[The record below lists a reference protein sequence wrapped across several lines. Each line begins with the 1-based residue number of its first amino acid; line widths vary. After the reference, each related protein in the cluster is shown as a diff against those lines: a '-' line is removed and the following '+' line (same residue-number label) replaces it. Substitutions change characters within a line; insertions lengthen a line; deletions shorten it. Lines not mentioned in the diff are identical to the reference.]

1 MRERRHPERMRSL
14 LALAATLALL
24 ATPVLAQDLK
34 VTVAGRDSVVL
45 TPADIQALPR
55 AKATITVKGQ
65 PVVYEGAVLH
75 GALLKAGVVAGER
88 LMGRY
93 LNQVVVIRAADGFSS
108 ILSIAETDPVYRAN
122 PVILADTVGGQP
134 LDAREGP
141 YRLVVDGDL
150 RPSRSP
156 RGVVSIEVK
165 AGF

>member
-1 MRERRHPERMRSL
+1 MRL
-14 LALAATLALL
+14 ILALAATLLL
-24 ATPVLAQDLK
+24 VTGASAQDLK
-34 VTVAGRDSVVL
+34 VTVAGRDSVIL
-45 TPADIQALPR
+45 TPAEVKALPR

-75 GALLKAGVVAGER
+75 EALLKAGVVSGER

-93 LNQVVVIRAADGFSS
+93 LNQIVIARAADGYSS

-122 PVILADTVGGQP
+122 PVILADTVNGHP

-141 YRLVVDGDL
+141 YRMVVDGDL

-156 RGVVSIEVK
+156 RAVVSLEVK

>member
-1 MRERRHPERMRSL
+1 MRLM
-14 LALAATLALL
+14 LALAAVFLV
-24 ATPVLAQDLK
+24 ATGAAAQDLK

-45 TPADIQALPR
+45 TPGEVKALPR
-55 AKATITVKGQ
+55 AKATIQVKGQ

-75 GALLKAGVVAGER
+75 EALLKAGVVSGER

-93 LNQVVVIRAADGFSS
+93 LNQIVIARASDGYAS

-122 PVILADTVGGQP
+122 PVILADTVNGKP

-156 RGVVSIEVK
+156 RAVVSIEVK

>member
-1 MRERRHPERMRSL
+1 MRL
-14 LALAATLALL
+14 ILALAATFLL
-24 ATPVLAQDLK
+24 VTGATAQDLK

-45 TPADIQALPR
+45 TPAEVKALPR

-75 GALLKAGVVAGER
+75 EALLKAGVVSGER

-93 LNQVVVIRAADGFSS
+93 LNQIVIARAADGYSS

-122 PVILADTVGGQP
+122 PVILADTVNGHP

-141 YRLVVDGDL
+141 YRMVVDGDL
-150 RPSRSP
+150 RLSRSP
-156 RGVVSIEVK
+156 RAVVSLEVK
-165 AGF
+165 PGF

>member
-1 MRERRHPERMRSL
+1 MRTL
-14 LALAATLALL
+14 LALTLAVATLIA
-24 ATPVLAQDLK
+24 APALAQDLK

-45 TPADIQALPR
+45 TPAEIKALPR
-55 AKATITVKGQ
+55 ATATITVKGVK
-65 PVVYEGAVLH
+65 VVYEGALLH
-75 GALLKAGVVAGER
+75 EALLKAGVVSGER

-122 PVILADTVGGQP
+122 PVILADTVGGKP

-141 YRLVVDGDL
+141 YRVVVDGDL
-150 RPSRSP
+150 RASRSP
-156 RGVVSIEVK
+156 RAVVSVEVK

>member
-1 MRERRHPERMRSL
+1 MRIL

-24 ATPVLAQDLK
+24 ASPVIAQDLK
-34 VTVAGRDSVVL
+34 VTVAGRDTVVL
-45 TPADIQALPR
+45 TPAEVKALPR
-55 AKATITVKGQ
+55 AKATIQVKGQ

-75 GALLKAGVVAGER
+75 GALIKAGVVSGER

-93 LNQVVVIRAADGFSS
+93 LNQIVVLRAADGFSS

-122 PVILADTVGGQP
+122 PVILADTVGGKP

-141 YRLVVDGDL
+141 YRVVVDGDL
-150 RPSRSP
+150 RNSRSP
-156 RGVVSIEVK
+156 KGVVAVEVK

>member
-1 MRERRHPERMRSL
+1 MRLM
-14 LALAATLALL
+14 LALAAVFLV
-24 ATPVLAQDLK
+24 ATGAVAQDLK

-45 TPADIQALPR
+45 TAAEVKALPR

-65 PVVYEGAVLH
+65 SVVYEGAVLH
-75 GALLKAGVVAGER
+75 GALLKAGVVSGER

-93 LNQVVVIRAADGFSS
+93 LNQIVIARASDGYAS

-122 PVILADTVGGQP
+122 PVILADTVGGKP

-156 RGVVSIEVK
+156 RAVVSIEVK

>member
-1 MRERRHPERMRSL
+1 MRLM
-14 LALAATLALL
+14 LALAAVFLV
-24 ATPVLAQDLK
+24 ATGAAAQDLK

-45 TPADIQALPR
+45 TPAEVKALPR
-55 AKATITVKGQ
+55 AKATIQVKGQ

-75 GALLKAGVVAGER
+75 EALLKAGVVSGER

-93 LNQVVVIRAADGFSS
+93 LNQIVIARASDGYAS

-122 PVILADTVGGQP
+122 PVILADTVNGKP

-156 RGVVSIEVK
+156 RAVVSIEVK

>member
-1 MRERRHPERMRSL
+1 MRIL
-14 LALAATLALL
+14 LAFTAAIAAAVLAS
-24 ATPVLAQDLK
+24 PVLAQDLK

-45 TPADIQALPR
+45 TPADVAALPR
-55 AKATITVKGQ
+55 AKATIQVKGH

-75 GALLKAGVVAGER
+75 EALLKAGVVSGER

-122 PVILADTVGGQP
+122 PVIIADTVNGKP

-141 YRLVVDGDL
+141 YRVVVDGDL

-156 RGVVSIEVK
+156 RGVVAVEVK

>member
-1 MRERRHPERMRSL
+1 MRIL
-14 LALAATLALL
+14 LALAAALALFAPPAL
-24 ATPVLAQDLK
+24 ARDLK

-45 TPADIQALPR
+45 TPAEVAALPR
-55 AKATITVKGQ
+55 AKATIQVKGQ
-65 PVVYEGAVLH
+65 PVVYEGALLH
-75 GALLKAGVVAGER
+75 EALLKAGVVSGER

-93 LNQVVVIRAADGFSS
+93 LNQVVVLRAADGFSS

-122 PVILADTVGGQP
+122 PVILADTVGGKP

-141 YRLVVDGDL
+141 YRVVVDGDL

-156 RGVVSIEVK
+156 RGVVAVEVK

>member
-1 MRERRHPERMRSL
+1 MRL
-14 LALAATLALL
+14 ILALAATFLL
-24 ATPVLAQDLK
+24 TTSAAAQDLK

-45 TPADIQALPR
+45 TPAEVKALPR

-75 GALLKAGVVAGER
+75 EALLKAGVVSGDR

-93 LNQVVVIRAADGFSS
+93 LNQIVIARAADGYSS
-108 ILSIAETDPVYRAN
+108 ILSLAETDPIYRAN
-122 PVILADTVGGQP
+122 PVILADTVNGHP

-141 YRLVVDGDL
+141 YRMVVDGDL

-156 RGVVSIEVK
+156 RAVVSLEVK

>member
-1 MRERRHPERMRSL
+1 MRL
-14 LALAATLALL
+14 ILALAATFLL
-24 ATPVLAQDLK
+24 TTSAAAQDLK

-45 TPADIQALPR
+45 TPAEVKALPR

-75 GALLKAGVVAGER
+75 EALLKAGVVSGDR

-93 LNQVVVIRAADGFSS
+93 LNQIVIARAADGYSS
-108 ILSIAETDPVYRAN
+108 ILSLAETDPVYRAN
-122 PVILADTVGGQP
+122 PVILADTVNGHP

-141 YRLVVDGDL
+141 YRMVVDGDL

-156 RGVVSIEVK
+156 RAVVSLEVK